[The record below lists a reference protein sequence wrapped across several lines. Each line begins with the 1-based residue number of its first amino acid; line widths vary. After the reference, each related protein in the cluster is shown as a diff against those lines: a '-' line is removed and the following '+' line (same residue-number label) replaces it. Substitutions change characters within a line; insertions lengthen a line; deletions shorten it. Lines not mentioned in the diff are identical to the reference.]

1 MQKIY
6 DLLKAARIADAITNK
21 FPYLREDEIGY
32 ALQTVVFSN
41 ANIPSNWHSALNNT
55 LNIFLKRLK
64 RNIFLGVLSSDQLIN
79 DYFKMVSMNL
89 NYIPHNIS
97 TKIING
103 KDGIIDLMIKD
114 LTILQK
120 LNNKI
125 NNYDN
130 KTEIN
135 YFECSILCFLKLNYD
150 KFNNFGTFDTFDLEK
165 INILKFIS
173 KGLIEFIDKTYENT
187 NKLVQ
192 MCKCWKKCIYF
203 NKWAIYFTC

>member
-1 MQKIY
+1 M
-6 DLLKAARIADAITNK
+6 
-21 FPYLREDEIGY
+21 
-32 ALQTVVFSN
+32 FSN

-150 KFNNFGTFDTFDLEK
+150 KFNNFGTFDLEK

-173 KGLIEFIDKTYENT
+173 KGLIEFTDKTYENT
-187 NKLVQ
+187 NKLIQ
-192 MCKCWKKCIYF
+192 KYYFKCASVGKNVYILTSGQFTLPIEIVIDMITPYLGNPMQHYRAEKT
-203 NKWAIYFTC
+203 NNSKAI